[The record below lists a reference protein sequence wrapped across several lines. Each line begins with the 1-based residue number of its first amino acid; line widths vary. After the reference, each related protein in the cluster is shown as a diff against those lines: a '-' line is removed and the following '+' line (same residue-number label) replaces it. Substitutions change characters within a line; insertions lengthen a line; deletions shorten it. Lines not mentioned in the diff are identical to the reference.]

1 MLDVARCICDAR
13 PAFAAPT
20 KFAIDGEPRRFIQLL
35 ELFNAA
41 INDDVDLTS
50 RT

>member
-1 MLDVARCICDAR
+1 MLDVALCVCDAR
-13 PAFAAPT
+13 PAFAPPAE
-20 KFAIDGEPRRFIQLL
+20 FAIDGGPRRFIQLL